1 MRLFAW
7 RKLFLLTAKKVVDS
21 TMKSLPDNV
30 DGRKQ
35 YVANALGVGGVAFFD
50 KPDGEVR
57 YDLLCIAFTG

>member
-1 MRLFAW
+1 
-7 RKLFLLTAKKVVDS
+7 
-21 TMKSLPDNV
+21 MKSLPDNV